1 MDYSSR
7 VRKFKKMATDRQK
20 RFQLAIKRALDVVIS
35 VLILALL
42 SPLILLI
49 TVAIKFETGGPV
61 FVVTRENCYSR
72 QNIPVLRFQTGGYV
86 SVTRLLT
93 ESGFDQV
100 PMLLNVLR
108 GDMSIVGPRCQ
119 IDVPP
124 SLVPRVELDPLY
136 ESSLKP
142 GLISLEIPDEAAVAG
157 LGQVEADTYYVSH
170 WSLWL
175 DVKILFVYLFSKA
188 AYV

>member
-1 MDYSSR
+1 
-7 VRKFKKMATDRQK
+7 MATDRQK

-35 VLILALL
+35 FLILALL
-42 SPLILLI
+42 SPLILLM

-61 FVVTRENCYSR
+61 FVVTRENCYSH
-72 QNIPVLRFQTGGYV
+72 QNIPVLRFQTGGYRHL
-86 SVTRLLT
+86 VTRLLT

-108 GDMSIVGPRCQ
+108 GEMSIVGPRCQ

-124 SLVPRVELDPLY
+124 SLVPMVVLDPLY

-142 GLISLEIPDEAAVAG
+142 GLISPEIPDEAAVAG
-157 LGQVEADTYYVSH
+157 LRQVEADTYYVSH

-175 DVKILFVYLFSKA
+175 DVKIIFVYLFSKA